1 MSPNPI
7 HRKGH
12 EQKPELTERQKKAR
26 PNTLRQAQVLPPH
39 QVDLTLHPVT
49 HEEVHVPAHVNGA
62 DLSREA
68 PADANHLQKPKT
80 GSRQ

>member
-7 HRKGH
+7 QRNAR
-12 EQKPELTERQKKAR
+12 EPKPELTE
-26 PNTLRQAQVLPPH
+26 RQAQVLPPH

-49 HEEVHVPAHVNGA
+49 QEDVHVPAHVNGA

-68 PADANHLQKPKT
+68 PADANHGNKRKG
-80 GSRQ
+80 GSH

>member
-1 MSPNPI
+1 MSPAPI
-7 HRKGH
+7 HRKSQT
-12 EQKPELTERQKKAR
+12 QKPELTERQKKAR

-49 HEEVHVPAHVNGA
+49 HEDVHVPAHVNGA

-68 PADANHLQKPKT
+68 PADANHGRKQKSTP
-80 GSRQ
+80 RH

>member
-1 MSPNPI
+1 MSPYSI
-7 HRKGH
+7 HRN
-12 EQKPELTERQKKAR
+12 EPSQKPELTERQKKAR

-49 HEEVHVPAHVNGA
+49 HEDVHVPAHVNGA

-68 PADANHLQKPKT
+68 PADANHNHKQKSGP
-80 GSRQ
+80 QH

>member
-7 HRKGH
+7 HRKTQD
-12 EQKPELTERQKKAR
+12 QKPELTERQKKAR
-26 PNTLRQAQVLPPH
+26 SNTLRQAQVLPPH

-49 HEEVHVPAHVNGA
+49 HEDVHVPAHVNGA

-68 PADANHLQKPKT
+68 PADANHKQKRKT
-80 GSRQ
+80 SSRQ

>member
-1 MSPNPI
+1 MSPDPI
-7 HRKGH
+7 HRK
-12 EQKPELTERQKKAR
+12 EQPRKPELTERQKKAR

-49 HEEVHVPAHVNGA
+49 HEDVHVPAHVNGA

-68 PADANHLQKPKT
+68 PADDNHDHKQKS
-80 GSRQ
+80 GRRH

>member
-7 HRKGH
+7 DRKIR

-49 HEEVHVPAHVNGA
+49 HEDVHVPAHVNGA

-68 PADANHLQKPKT
+68 PADANHGHKRKSGP
-80 GSRQ
+80 RH